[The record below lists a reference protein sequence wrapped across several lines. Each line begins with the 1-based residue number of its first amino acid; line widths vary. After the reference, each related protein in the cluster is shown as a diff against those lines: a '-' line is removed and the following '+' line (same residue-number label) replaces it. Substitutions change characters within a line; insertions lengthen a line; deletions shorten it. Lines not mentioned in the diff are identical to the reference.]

1 MRADLKNNGILI
13 IPEDDF
19 DRDYITG
26 VMLLNK
32 KNDMVRF
39 LLDDERRKT
48 ILSISN
54 KDYKDQFEPDEDNEN
69 EKEKKEKEILELA
82 EEVIKYK
89 GIVNTLAKERN
100 ESQEENVLLKKE
112 LKKTNSR
119 IAELGKKLI
128 KKEEKV

>member
-69 EKEKKEKEILELA
+69 ENEKKEKEILELA